1 MRNAFLLHANRY
13 ATYYKNRFIYCP
25 NTIYARDKM
34 KEMPRT
40 PRYLDV
46 PSDDLTRRKRSRIE
60 SLDCTIWPL
69 GDGGATSR
77 IFVGSESAARELSSV
92 LRKQKP

>member
-1 MRNAFLLHANRY
+1 
-13 ATYYKNRFIYCP
+13 
-25 NTIYARDKM
+25 M